1 MTYDDLRPI
10 DKIQYDVMETLRN
23 CKLNPDDVLNVLLSI
38 SLSIANELRE
48 PELKKSIEKGHLP
61 KTSITYLTEKLYYIE
76 NCQTADLVVDD
87 GEPDETY
94 N

>member
-23 CKLNPDDVLNVLLSI
+23 CHLEPDAIVNVLLSI
-38 SLSIANELRE
+38 SLSIANETKRGG
-48 PELKKSIEKGHLP
+48 SVQ
-61 KTSITYLTEKLYYIE
+61 YLYNKLQHIE
-76 NCQTADLVVDD
+76 NCQSADFVVDD
-87 GEPDETY
+87 GEPDEHY